1 MGTIIKAI
9 KKDKTT
15 IIFLLVLVVIL
26 LYIPFY
32 LTAVF
37 TKTSTYI
44 LLPISV
50 IKDILTDTQ
59 KLKVLGCMFG
69 LEMACGLYLS
79 LNRSDYKSK
88 TMELIPGLSI
98 PAPAGQGQYG
108 TARFLSEK
116 EIDNQFASVVIKRT
130 DYKDIHIKDAGFVVG
145 KQKGTTEKEEKIYY
159 VRGDKHTLTV
169 GGTGAGKSRNHV
181 LESIGLIG
189 LNGDSMMITDVKG
202 ELSDYTRPFLESL
215 GYEVKVINY
224 SEPMYSDGYNY
235 LQPIIDFIDQE
246 NLPAAID
253 ATWDLTAQL
262 VGETKGEKLWND
274 GEASMI
280 AAGIM
285 AVVYDNRAPE
295 NKKYQNLPNVYQFLI
310 NMCKPVGQIL
320 PLSVYVE
327 SLPPQ
332 HPSKALLGVSDI
344 APSRTR
350 GSFYTSAVMTLKL
363 FTNPYIAA
371 MSSQSDFRLE
381 DLGRKKMALFIVLPD
396 DRTTYHSLA
405 TLMMAQSYTY
415 LSKEAEKNGGRLP
428 HRVIGIYDEFGN
440 FTKLANI
447 NQMMTMSRSKGI
459 LYNLFIQSFAQ
470 LEINYEKT
478 GSSVIQ
484 GNCDVTIYLKSNEHE
499 TRKQISDM
507 LGPYTVQTYSTSAN
521 SNKTSTSI
529 TSTGSSNQ
537 LAGRSLLFPDELKKI
552 KRPYSLVITEQFNA
566 ITYSP
571 DLSQWKFNEW
581 FGLGNELHNQ
591 QVRIQ
596 RREARKCHEIS
607 EKIPLW
613 GIWDVFTEK
622 IKQKQREA
630 AAVAKAAALLEQ
642 QLLQEKEMLK

>member
-1 MGTIIKAI
+1 MGTLVKAI
-9 KKDKTT
+9 KKDKST
-15 IIFLLVLVVIL
+15 IIFFIVIVLLIL
-26 LYIPFY
+26 YAPLY

-37 TKTSTYI
+37 TRTSTYI
-44 LLPISV
+44 ILPVSAI
-50 IKDILTDTQ
+50 IEILTDSQ

-69 LEMACGLYLS
+69 LELAFGLYIS

-88 TMELIPGLSI
+88 TIELIPGLSI
-98 PAPAGQGQYG
+98 PTPAGQGQYG

-116 EIDNQFASVVIKRT
+116 EIDNKFASVVIKQA
-130 DYKDIHIKDAGFVVG
+130 DYKDVYLKDAGFVVG
-145 KQKGTTEKEEKIYY
+145 KQKGTSDKIEKIYY
-159 VRGDKHTLTV
+159 VEGDKHSLTI

-181 LESIGLIG
+181 LESIGFIALH
-189 LNGDSMMITDVKG
+189 GDSMMVTDVKG
-202 ELSDYTRPFLESL
+202 ELSDYTRPYLESL
-215 GYEVKVINY
+215 GYEVKIINY
-224 SEPMYSDGYNY
+224 SEPIYSDGYNY
-235 LQPIIDFIDQE
+235 LQPIIDFIDQN
-246 NLPAAID
+246 NLPAAIE

-262 VGETKGEKLWND
+262 VGEAKGERLWND
-274 GEASMI
+274 GESSMI

-295 NKKYQNLPNVYQFLI
+295 NKKYQNLSNVYQFLV
-310 NMCKPVGQIL
+310 NMCKPIGRIL
-320 PLSVYVE
+320 PLSVYVA
-327 SLPPQ
+327 SLPPE

-363 FTNPYIAA
+363 FTNPYIAS
-371 MSSQSDFRLE
+371 MSSRSDFRLE

-405 TLMMAQSYTY
+405 TLLVSQSYTY

-428 HRVIGIYDEFGN
+428 RRVIGIYDEFGN

-499 TRKQISDM
+499 TRKQVSDM

-552 KRPYSLVITEQFNA
+552 VRPYSLVITDQFNA

-571 DLSQWKFNEW
+571 DLSKWQFNEW
-581 FGLGNELHNQ
+581 FGLGDELHNQ
-591 QVRIQ
+591 QVRMQ
-596 RREARKCHEIS
+596 RRAERYRHDIS
-607 EKIPLW
+607 EFIPLW
-613 GIWDVFTEK
+613 GIWNVFISGIK
-622 IKQKQREA
+622 RKQKEKQMQEMA
-630 AAVAKAAALLEQ
+630 A
-642 QLLQEKEMLK
+642 EMNEEMNEE

>member
-1 MGTIIKAI
+1 MGTLIKAI

-15 IIFLLVLVVIL
+15 IILLFVLVVIL
-26 LYIPFY
+26 LYIPLY

-44 LLPISV
+44 LLPVSV
-50 IKDILTDTQ
+50 IKDILTDPQ
-59 KLKVLGCMFG
+59 KLKVLACMIG
-69 LEMACGLYLS
+69 LEVACGLYLS

-88 TMELIPGLSI
+88 TIELIPGLSI
-98 PAPAGQGQYG
+98 PASAGQGQYG

-116 EIDNQFASVVIKRT
+116 EIDNQFASVIINKK
-130 DYKDIHIKDAGFVVG
+130 DYRDIHLEDAGFVVG
-145 KQKGTTEKEEKIYY
+145 RRRTDKEEKIYY
-159 VRGDKHTLTV
+159 VKGDKHTLTI

-181 LESIGLIG
+181 LETIGLIA
-189 LNGDSMMITDVKG
+189 LHGDSMQITDVKG
-202 ELSDYTRPFLESL
+202 ELSDYTRPFLESI

-235 LQPIIDFIDQE
+235 LQPIIDFIDQD

-253 ATWDLTAQL
+253 ATWDLVSQL
-262 VGETKGEKLWND
+262 VGEAKGERLWND
-274 GEASMI
+274 GEASII
-280 AAGIM
+280 AAAIM
-285 AVVYDNRAPE
+285 AVVYDNRNAD
-295 NKKYQNLPNVYQFLI
+295 NKKYQNLTNVYQFLI
-310 NMCKPVGQIL
+310 NMCKTVGNIL
-320 PLSVYVE
+320 PLSAYVE
-327 SLPPQ
+327 SLPPE

-363 FTNPYIAA
+363 FTNPYISA
-371 MSSQSDFRLE
+371 MSSRSDFRLE

-447 NQMMTMSRSKGI
+447 NQMMTMSRAKGI

-499 TRKQISDM
+499 TRKQVSDM

-552 KRPYSLVITEQFNA
+552 KRPYSLVITDQFNA
-566 ITYSP
+566 ITFSP
-571 DLSQWKFNEW
+571 DLSQWKFNKW
-581 FGLGNELHNQ
+581 FGLGDKLHNQ

-596 RREARKCHEIS
+596 RRAERECHDIS
-607 EKIPLW
+607 DKIPLW
-613 GIWDVFTEK
+613 GIWDVFTER
-622 IKQKQREA
+622 IKEKQREA
-630 AAVAKAAALLEQ
+630 AAAAKAAAMLEQ